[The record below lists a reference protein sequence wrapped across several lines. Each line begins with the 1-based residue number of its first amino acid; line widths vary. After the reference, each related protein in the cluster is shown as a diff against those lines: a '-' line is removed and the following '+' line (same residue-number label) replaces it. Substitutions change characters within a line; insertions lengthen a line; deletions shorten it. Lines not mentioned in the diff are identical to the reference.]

1 MKKFKIVALTF
12 IIVYAAILRFYKL
25 DKVPPSLNWD
35 EVAAGYNA
43 YTIFH
48 WGADE
53 YGHKFPIT
61 FQSFGDDKHPVHI
74 YLTAPIVGL
83 FGLTDYA
90 TRASSAAV
98 GVMGV
103 IAIYFLA
110 KKLFKGLPSGAN
122 ESVGLFASLFLAVSP
137 YHLQFSRGLWETN
150 FALDFFIAGLAMFFY
165 GIEKR
170 DWRLPSAFGLFGI
183 SFLSYHSSLVV
194 VPPVVLLVCL
204 LNFRKL
210 ITVKKPLII
219 SVLVSLVF
227 IGLVLKDPKILG
239 FARIKQTAFSE
250 SLVQST
256 ALYKKTGSTVLGT
269 AEIAFGN
276 YKKYFTY
283 SYLFEKG
290 DGGPRQS
297 VKVIGEFYKIDM
309 VLGML
314 GILAIFLTKNWQ
326 AATIIFSIMALSP
339 IPGALSSYD
348 PSANRGIFLI
358 APMMLLSAA
367 GATLVVNSVKKKWIQ
382 IVFLTTILGVLGY
395 EVGHYLKY
403 YYQSYA
409 KNEAIEWQYGMKQI
423 VSYVARNP
431 EYVKVYMDKIRQ
443 QPYIFFLYY
452 LKTSLPDF
460 LKTVKYDESESK
472 SYNTVLSYDKFQFGG
487 WDIIQSYPSYGVLY
501 IVTPSYYT
509 GLKYAGEFNLND
521 LIKYPNGTDAF
532 YVVSGNRE
540 W

>member
-43 YTIFH
+43 YTIWH

-61 FQSFGDDKHPVHI
+61 FQSFGDDKHPIHI

-90 TRASSAAV
+90 TRASSAFMGVV
-98 GVMGV
+98 GV
-103 IAIYFLA
+103 ISIYFLGKRLLKSDTA
-110 KKLFKGLPSGAN
+110 
-122 ESVGLFASLFLAVSP
+122 GLFAALFLALSP

-150 FALDFFIAGLAMFFY
+150 FALDFFLAGLALFYYGLKEKNWKLPVAFF
-165 GIEKR
+165 
-170 DWRLPSAFGLFGI
+170 LLGL
-183 SFLSYHSSLVV
+183 SFLSYHSALVV
-194 VPPVVLLVCL
+194 VPPVVFLACLINYRKVLSNKRLLVGSL
-204 LNFRKL
+204 LVVVVFL
-210 ITVKKPLII
+210 A
-219 SVLVSLVF
+219 LVV
-227 IGLVLKDPKILG
+227 KDPKILG

-250 SLVQST
+250 NDIQNN
-256 ALYKKTGSTVLGT
+256 ALYKRTGSTVLGT
-269 AEIAFGN
+269 AGVALIN

-283 SYLFEKG
+283 AYLFEKG

-297 VKVIGEFYKIDM
+297 VKIIGEFYKMDL

-314 GILAIFLTKNWQ
+314 GILAIFLVKNWQ
-326 AATIIFSIMALSP
+326 GAAIIFTIMALSP

-348 PSANRGIFLI
+348 PSANRGIFMI
-358 APMMLLSAA
+358 AGVILLSAS
-367 GATLVVNSVKKKWIQ
+367 GATFLVNLSKRRWIQ
-382 IVFLTTILGVLGY
+382 IVFLVAILGALGY
-395 EVGHYLKY
+395 EAAHYLKY

-409 KNEAIEWQYGMKQI
+409 KNEAIEWQYGMRRA

-452 LKTSLPDF
+452 LKTPLPDF

-487 WDIIQSYPSYGVLY
+487 WDVIQSYPSYKVLY

-509 GLKYAGEFNLND
+509 GLQYKNEFNVNE
-521 LIKYPNGTDAF
+521 LIGYPNGTDAF
-532 YVVSGNRE
+532 YIVSGDRQ